1 MYGRLVSV
9 GTLQHHYCH
18 TGDRAGDF
26 ASPVYRVC
34 ALYVVV
40 TAAALGLAALKASA
54 MDMLLNEAGGIT
66 KTAQD
71 EVLSIVPSLLPWLFA
86 LMP

>member
-1 MYGRLVSV
+1 
-9 GTLQHHYCH
+9 
-18 TGDRAGDF
+18 
-26 ASPVYRVC
+26 
-34 ALYVVV
+34 VVV

-66 KTAQD
+66 KAAQD
-71 EVLSIVPSLLPWLFA
+71 EVLPIVPSLLPWLFA

>member
-1 MYGRLVSV
+1 MYGRPVSV
-9 GTLQHHYCH
+9 GTLYHHSCH
-18 TGDRAGDF
+18 TGDRAGDC

-40 TAAALGLAALKASA
+40 TAAALGFAALKASA

-66 KTAQD
+66 KAAQD
-71 EVLSIVPSLLPWLFA
+71 EVLPIVPSLLPWLFA